1 MGENLI
7 EAYTTPDY
15 RDSVRA
21 VIKRAMQGVETSN
34 FGKLECM
41 VGPDDV

>member
-21 VIKRAMQGVETSN
+21 VISSAMQGVETSN
-34 FGKLECM
+34 FGTNWKRLD
-41 VGPDDV
+41 GSGD